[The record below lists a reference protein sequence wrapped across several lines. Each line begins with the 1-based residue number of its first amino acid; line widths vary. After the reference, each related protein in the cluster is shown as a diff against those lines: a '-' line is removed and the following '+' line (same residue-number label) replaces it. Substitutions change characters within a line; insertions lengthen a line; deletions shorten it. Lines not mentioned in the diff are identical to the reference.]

1 MNNLHTFDEFINE
14 DWFNP
19 FSPNKSEKNSNEM
32 KIGQIV
38 CLPSDMDNIIH
49 VYQLVDPKNNKGI
62 FIGNFKSN
70 NNVWTFRISRYLDNK
85 TSIIKNYRSLKD
97 NERKMM
103 NWYFYS
109 KERIDEL
116 KKVTNLAP
124 IL

>member
-49 VYQLVDPKNNKGI
+49 VYQLVDQKRNI
-62 FIGNFKSN
+62 
-70 NNVWTFRISRYLDNK
+70 YC
-85 TSIIKNYRSLKD
+85 
-97 NERKMM
+97 
-103 NWYFYS
+103 
-109 KERIDEL
+109 
-116 KKVTNLAP
+116 
-124 IL
+124 

>member
-1 MNNLHTFDEFINE
+1 MFIN
-14 DWFNP
+14 WLI
-19 FSPNKSEKNSNEM
+19 K
-32 KIGQIV
+32 
-38 CLPSDMDNIIH
+38 
-49 VYQLVDPKNNKGI
+49 KGI
-62 FIGNFKSN
+62 FIVNFKSN